1 MSSRNTYHAQVSSF
15 SVDSETD
22 QDLVNLSGVIDSDG
36 DLVTDSMCLTH
47 GAWSS
52 GLESGENISFT
63 AKLKSK
69 VERQEIDGKWLVV
82 RAAYLHKPR
91 LIKS

>member
-1 MSSRNTYHAQVSSF
+1 MNSRTTYHAQVVGF
-15 SVDSETD
+15 SVDVETD
-22 QDLVNLSGVIDSDG
+22 EDLVNLSNVVDSDG
-36 DLVTDSMCLTH
+36 DLVTDSMCLPH
-47 GAWSS
+47 GTWSS
-52 GLESGENISFT
+52 NLESGENISFA